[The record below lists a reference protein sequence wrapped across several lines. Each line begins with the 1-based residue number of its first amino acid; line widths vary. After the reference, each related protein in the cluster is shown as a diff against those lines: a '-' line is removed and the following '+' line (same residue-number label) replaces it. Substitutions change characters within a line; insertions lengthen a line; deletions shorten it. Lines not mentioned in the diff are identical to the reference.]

1 MADQASFKAHALQ
14 RHVGGLAV
22 AMGARVPVCREY
34 VLPVATIGFD
44 RLK

>member
-22 AMGARVPVCREY
+22 AVGARVPICREN
-34 VLPVATIGFD
+34 VFTVAAVGLDCFQ
-44 RLK
+44 